1 MKRGRKPTPT
11 ALKVARGNPGKRKLN
26 TREPKPA
33 QPEGAPAAPRRLTGI
48 ALAKWNELA
57 PELHRTGV
65 YTVVDVD
72 ALERYCLIYQR
83 WVEAE
88 ECLVKEGFITL
99 TDKKNQIQNPY
110 LAVANRC
117 IKQLDSL
124 ASSFGLTPSSRSGV
138 KSEPPPAEES
148 LENELF
154 GKPTKVVKKAN
165 AKKPSSR

>member
-1 MKRGRKPTPT
+1 MKRGRKATPT
-11 ALKVARGNPGKRKLN
+11 ALKLARGNPGKRKLN

-33 QPEGAPAAPRRLTGI
+33 QPAGTPTAPRRLTGI

-88 ECLVKEGFITL
+88 EQIADEGFITL
-99 TDKKNQIQNPY
+99 TEKLNQIQNPY
-110 LAVANRC
+110 LSVANRC

-124 ASSFGLTPSSRSGV
+124 ASSFGLTPSSRTGV

-154 GKPTKVVKKAN
+154 GKPTKVVKKTN
-165 AKKPSSR
+165 AKKPASR